1 MKTKITVL
9 VTLMAVMLLLC
20 GCGRMAA
27 NQGENAAVVTPE
39 ATAETVTE
47 ETAAP
52 EEKIESPEDQA
63 DETIT
68 ETPEV
73 PEEMTEEKESE
84 TVELP
89 EEPGTPENM
98 AEAPAEEEPETPE
111 NATEA
116 PAAEEPET
124 PEDMAEVPA
133 AEEAEMP
140 ENTAE
145 SSEAEEPDVPE
156 TAETESE
163 VAEAETVP
171 EVERTITITVPP
183 EYAET
188 TYPFGEIILNMNGS
202 VTYQLTEEEHE
213 ELLRMVHDTIQ
224 NELDTMCAT
233 PYFLHF
239 ESMTANEDCTAF
251 KVVVNDIETS
261 KAEQK
266 SVRQIYDFGRMYATY
281 RGQEPGNIHIDY
293 MTMIGNTFVTR
304 DSEKDE
310 LYTDVTRDAQVN
322 APTMMK

>member
-9 VTLMAVMLLLC
+9 VTLLAVMLLLC

-27 NQGENAAVVTPE
+27 NQGENAVVVTPE

-52 EEKIESPEDQA
+52 EEEIESPEEKA
-63 DETIT
+63 DETET
-68 ETPEV
+68 EAPEV
-73 PEEMTEEKESE
+73 PEEITEETESE
-84 TVELP
+84 AEELP
-89 EEPGTPENM
+89 EETETPEDM
-98 AEAPAEEEPETPE
+98 AEAPAEEESEPPE
-111 NATEA
+111 NVAEA
-116 PAAEEPET
+116 PAEEESET

-133 AEEAEMP
+133 AEEP
-140 ENTAE
+140 ERPEDTAE
-145 SSEAEEPDVPE
+145 SSEAEAPDVSE
-156 TAETESE
+156 TAATESE
-163 VAEAETVP
+163 AEEAETAP
-171 EVERTITITVPP
+171 AVERTITITVPP

-239 ESMTANEDCTAF
+239 ESMTANDDCTVF

-310 LYTDVTRDAQVN
+310 LYTDVTRDAQIN
-322 APTMMK
+322 APSMMK